1 MMRLAGVAALAA
13 GVALSGCS
21 TVQGARDRIVRY
33 VSPCESQT
41 VSIYFEPNEAELTP
55 EGRQV
60 LAQAAQ
66 TARGCR
72 VDRVSVLGLADAT
85 GDPNANLEL
94 SRRRAQSVAAAL
106 AALQLPAADYGVT
119 AAGDTGALTADGRAA
134 PLRRRAEIQL
144 HVARR

>member
-1 MMRLAGVAALAA
+1 MKLAGVAALAA
-13 GVALSGCS
+13 GVALSGCT

-41 VSIYFEPNEAELTP
+41 VSIYFEANEAALTP

-66 TARGCR
+66 VARGCR
-72 VDRVSVLGLADAT
+72 VDRVSVLGLADAA

-94 SRRRAQSVAAAL
+94 SKRRAESVAAAL
-106 AALQLPAADYGVT
+106 TALQLPAADYGVT
-119 AAGDTGALTADGRAA
+119 AAGERGALTADGRAA
-134 PLRRRAEIQL
+134 PLRRRAEVTM